1 MALGYEVNKG
11 ILDTK
16 SAQAVLAMRAAF
28 EKVESIAE
36 WLADHPVPAEG
47 GTDPLTTDPYNYTTD
62 EAYAI
67 RLYFETFNTVR
78 TNNAAAFDAG
88 RKMTGLE

>member
-16 SAQAVLAMRAAF
+16 SAQAVLALRAAF

-36 WLADHPVPAEG
+36 WLADHPKDGDTE
-47 GTDPLTTDPYNYTTD
+47 PLTAEPFNYSTD
-62 EAYAI
+62 EAYAL

-78 TNNAAAFDAG
+78 TDNTAAFDAG